1 MLSAGEHDG
10 AAWRSSPTHA
20 WGSLAHAPT
29 RRMLP
34 YVSYCPIIRVLEG
47 PYGSDGLSTTSRSK
61 PTHMQQ
67 RQAMRRRMFLSLVCL
82 VLAGTPTTGTPT
94 LVGPTASAGYFFTL
108 KVSPATILLGVYD
121 SSAALHYPTRAS
133 VVVRVQDGQGRPV
146 DGVAVAFELEPAWSS
161 ETVTH
166 GGVARTIFSAP
177 RTTGRVRIT
186 ARVDN
191 TTARAALVVQ
201 SYEERPEQD

>member
-1 MLSAGEHDG
+1 
-10 AAWRSSPTHA
+10 
-20 WGSLAHAPT
+20 
-29 RRMLP
+29 
-34 YVSYCPIIRVLEG
+34 
-47 PYGSDGLSTTSRSK
+47 
-61 PTHMQQ
+61 
-67 RQAMRRRMFLSLVCL
+67 MRRRMFLSLVCL

-146 DGVAVAFELEPAWSS
+146 DGVAVAFELEPAWSRSAALSPS